1 MDESWYVVLCK
12 SKQEKRAQEHLSN
25 QGGRVFLPTITVEKI
40 NKGQRQQVTEPL
52 FPGYL
57 FLQCASDSPLLGTL
71 RSTRGVRGLLRF
83 GEKVVKVAPL
93 LIGDL
98 QQKCENVDNLS
109 SYEAGQPIEF
119 TDGPFKHYH
128 GIFHEYDGD
137 KRAIVLI
144 DVLSRQHAIVV
155 DLENIIGQP

>member
-1 MDESWYVVLCK
+1 MGESWYVVLCK
-12 SKQEKRAQEHLSN
+12 SKQEKRAEEHLSN
-25 QGGRVFLPTITVEKI
+25 QGGRVFLPTLTVEKI
-40 NKGQRQQVTEPL
+40 SKGQRQQKKEPL

-57 FLQCASDSPLLGTL
+57 FLQCADDSPLLGTL

-83 GEKVVKVAPL
+83 GEQVVKVDPL

-98 QQKCENVDNLS
+98 QQKTDNADNS
-109 SYEAGQPIEF
+109 TNYETGQTVEF
-119 TDGPFKHYH
+119 TEGPFKHYH

-144 DVLSRQHAIVV
+144 DVLNRQHAIVV
-155 DLENIIGQP
+155 ALQDIMNKP